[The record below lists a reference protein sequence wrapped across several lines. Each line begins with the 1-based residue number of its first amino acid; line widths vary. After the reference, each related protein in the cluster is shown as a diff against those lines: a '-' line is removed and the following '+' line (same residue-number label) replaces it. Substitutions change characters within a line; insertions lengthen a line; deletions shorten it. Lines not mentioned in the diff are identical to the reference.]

1 MRHLDT
7 FYAQRNLEALAN
19 LNEKEKTFGDLTPS
33 LPELK
38 KRRKMGHE
46 RAELEET
53 AAATIARTATSLQ
66 LIKVA
71 LNSSIKTSHTCKVTN
86 PQPPH
91 ILGKNV
97 SAERSGGRG
106 QPGGAEAL
114 LHRCNAAA
122 L

>member
-7 FYAQRNLEALAN
+7 FYTQKNLEALAN
-19 LNEKEKTFGDLTPS
+19 FNEKEKTFGDLAPS
-33 LPELK
+33 PPELK
-38 KRRKMGHE
+38 KRRGMGRE

-53 AAATIARTATSLQ
+53 AAATIPRTATSSQ

-86 PQPPH
+86 LPPTPPF
-91 ILGKNV
+91 LRG
-97 SAERSGGRG
+97 ETSGGRG
-106 QPGGAEAL
+106 QPGGEEAL
-114 LHRCNAAA
+114 LHRRNAAA